1 MQFHK
6 GGGVGNNWSVIWRK
20 RCVVCYMFY
29 CSHWLCKGG
38 AEWTCRKQ
46 SRNTVRKISWQ
57 VQEKGER
64 GVGKTQI
71 CQMKPTSVLRFSQA
85 ASSSRSPWL
94 SLGFRIP
101 SAVISRF
108 FYDSVMSRACSP
120 STAECTVPKL
130 ERHLVSAGVSHL
142 HRNIISHPL
151 PEVVGKVHLRL
162 REHSVYDCLWDPAL
176 QTTQTKTKSDWVSLL
191 FCAF

>member
-1 MQFHK
+1 MTGSGK
-6 GGGVGNNWSVIWRK
+6 RGKRGRK
-20 RCVVCYMFY
+20 
-29 CSHWLCKGG
+29 
-38 AEWTCRKQ
+38 
-46 SRNTVRKISWQ
+46 NTNLPNEANICAQIFTSSIFVAISLTLS
-57 VQEKGER
+57 G
-64 GVGKTQI
+64 
-71 CQMKPTSVLRFSQA
+71 FSY
-85 ASSSRSPWL
+85 S
-94 SLGFRIP
+94 F
-101 SAVISRF
+101 SRF